1 MINILA
7 KNIWSTPQQ
16 RYSESSIVKT
26 LESDGIGR
34 PSTYSNIISKLYD
47 KRYIEKKDMLGDVK
61 EYVNYILYP
70 NKKIKEEK
78 EKRNLT
84 DEKSKLVPSDVGIQI
99 NNFMLKQFAPIV
111 DSNFTSEIEEDFD
124 KIANGNK
131 KFLNVM
137 NSFYKD
143 FSKLTKST
151 EVKIKKTDKIKLESY
166 KKEIKLDNKKYIIRI
181 AKYGPVIQFEEFN
194 KKENK
199 DENKYISLV
208 PYLKATGKDIES
220 IKKDDIKLLINLPMK
235 IGKTNNKDII
245 LKYAR
250 YGFYLS
256 NGNKNASIFKQYIG
270 LVLDGEFNKIKK
282 LIDNEKIKF
291 K

>member
-199 DENKYISLV
+199 DENKYVSLV